1 MGQSSSALVA
11 YCLVLSYTKNN
22 TMNPM
27 KSVLVM
33 LGASAMA
40 APVPEPEAGLVADPA
55 WAAAPAALGYAGVA
69 AAPAALGYAGI
80 AAAPAVGAVAAPAV
94 GLGYAGYAAAPA
106 VAAAPVVAAAPA
118 VAAAPVNIPAPAIG
132 VPAPYTTSHVS
143 GPDAVSVHQPPP
155 VVTKK
160 IEYGTRPYIAAYDTT
175 VIKPVL
181 GDLDIAVPTALKG
194 TVSHNAPITRV
205 SKEPFVVNEPVP
217 VERPYNVPYEVLKHV
232 TKHVDVPTP
241 VHVDAPYN
249 VPVPTPVQG
258 EPIIQKVV
266 GPAKVIH
273 SHENRIAP
281 AVHTGTV
288 YGGLAHGI
296 AAAPVAAVG
305 AVGAIADP
313 AWA

>member
-1 MGQSSSALVA
+1 MGTVILSFSCILFSAV
-11 YCLVLSYTKNN
+11 VHKKIN

-106 VAAAPVVAAAPA
+106 VAAAPAIAAAPVAAA
-118 VAAAPVNIPAPAIG
+118 VAPVNIPAPAIS

-160 IEYGTRPYIAAYDTT
+160 IEYGTRPYVAAYDT
-175 VIKPVL
+175 
-181 GDLDIAVPTALKG
+181 
-194 TVSHNAPITRV
+194 
-205 SKEPFVVNEPVP
+205 
-217 VERPYNVPYEVLKHV
+217 
-232 TKHVDVPTP
+232 
-241 VHVDAPYN
+241 
-249 VPVPTPVQG
+249 
-258 EPIIQKVV
+258 
-266 GPAKVIH
+266 
-273 SHENRIAP
+273 
-281 AVHTGTV
+281 
-288 YGGLAHGI
+288 
-296 AAAPVAAVG
+296 
-305 AVGAIADP
+305 
-313 AWA
+313 

>member
-11 YCLVLSYTKNN
+11 YCLVLSYTKIN

-106 VAAAPVVAAAPA
+106 VAAAPVAVAAAPA
-118 VAAAPVNIPAPAIG
+118 VAPVNIPAPAIS

-160 IEYGTRPYIAAYDTT
+160 IEYGTR
-175 VIKPVL
+175 
-181 GDLDIAVPTALKG
+181 
-194 TVSHNAPITRV
+194 
-205 SKEPFVVNEPVP
+205 
-217 VERPYNVPYEVLKHV
+217 
-232 TKHVDVPTP
+232 
-241 VHVDAPYN
+241 
-249 VPVPTPVQG
+249 
-258 EPIIQKVV
+258 
-266 GPAKVIH
+266 
-273 SHENRIAP
+273 
-281 AVHTGTV
+281 
-288 YGGLAHGI
+288 
-296 AAAPVAAVG
+296 
-305 AVGAIADP
+305 
-313 AWA
+313 

>member
-1 MGQSSSALVA
+1 MGTVILSFSCILSSAV
-11 YCLVLSYTKNN
+11 VHKKIN

-94 GLGYAGYAAAPA
+94 AAA
-106 VAAAPVVAAAPA
+106 VAAAPVAAA
-118 VAAAPVNIPAPAIG
+118 VAPVNIPAPAIS

-160 IEYGTRPYIAAYDTT
+160 IEYGTRPYVAAYDTT

-288 YGGLAHGI
+288 YGGLAHGY

>member
-1 MGQSSSALVA
+1 
-11 YCLVLSYTKNN
+11 
-22 TMNPM
+22 
-27 KSVLVM
+27 M
-33 LGASAMA
+33 LGATAMS
-40 APVPEPEAGLVADPA
+40 APVPEAEAG
-55 WAAAPAALGYAGVA
+55 WNAAAPAATIA
-69 AAPAALGYAGI
+69 
-80 AAAPAVGAVAAPAV
+80 AAAPAVGLGYAGLAAAPAATIAAAPAV

-106 VAAAPVVAAAPA
+106 AGVIAAAPA
-118 VAAAPVNIPAPAIG
+118 VAAAPVNIPAPAIS
-132 VPAPYTTSHVS
+132 VPAPYSTSHVS
-143 GPDAVSVHQPPP
+143 GPDAVSVHQPAP
-155 VVTKK
+155 VVTKN
-160 IEYGTRPYIAAYDTT
+160 IQYGTRPYIAAYDTT

-232 TKHVDVPTP
+232 TKTVDVPTP

-258 EPIIQKVV
+258 EPIIQRVT

-288 YGGLAHGI
+288 YGGLAHGYAGGLAHGY
-296 AAAPVAAVG
+296 AAAPVAAVGAVG

>member
-1 MGQSSSALVA
+1 MG
-11 YCLVLSYTKNN
+11 N

-27 KSVLVM
+27 KCVLAM
-33 LGASAMA
+33 LGATAMS
-40 APVPEPEAGLVADPA
+40 APVPEAEAGWNAVATPA
-55 WAAAPAALGYAGVA
+55 LAAAPAATIAAAAPALGLGYAGLA
-69 AAPAALGYAGI
+69 AAPAATI
-80 AAAPAVGAVAAPAV
+80 AAAPAV

-106 VAAAPVVAAAPA
+106 AGVIAAARA
-118 VAAAPVNIPAPAIG
+118 VAAAPVNIPAPAIS

-155 VVTKK
+155 VVTKN
-160 IEYGTRPYIAAYDTT
+160 IEYGTRPYVAAYDTT

-194 TVSHNAPITRV
+194 TVSHNAPISRV

-232 TKHVDVPTP
+232 TKTVDVPTP

-258 EPIIQKVV
+258 EPIIQRVT

-288 YGGLAHGI
+288 YGGLAHGY

-305 AVGAIADP
+305 AVGAHGVIADP

>member
-1 MGQSSSALVA
+1 MGTVILSFSCILFSAV
-11 YCLVLSYTKNN
+11 VHKKIN

-69 AAPAALGYAGI
+69 AAPAALGYAAI
-80 AAAPAVGAVAAPAV
+80 AAAP
-94 GLGYAGYAAAPA
+94 
-106 VAAAPVVAAAPA
+106 VAAAV
-118 VAAAPVNIPAPAIG
+118 APVNIPAPAIS

-160 IEYGTRPYIAAYDTT
+160 IEYGTRPYVAAYDTT

-194 TVSHNAPITRV
+194 TVSHNAPI
-205 SKEPFVVNEPVP
+205 
-217 VERPYNVPYEVLKHV
+217 
-232 TKHVDVPTP
+232 
-241 VHVDAPYN
+241 
-249 VPVPTPVQG
+249 
-258 EPIIQKVV
+258 
-266 GPAKVIH
+266 
-273 SHENRIAP
+273 
-281 AVHTGTV
+281 
-288 YGGLAHGI
+288 
-296 AAAPVAAVG
+296 
-305 AVGAIADP
+305 
-313 AWA
+313 

>member
-1 MGQSSSALVA
+1 
-11 YCLVLSYTKNN
+11 
-22 TMNPM
+22 
-27 KSVLVM
+27 
-33 LGASAMA
+33 MA

-106 VAAAPVVAAAPA
+106 VAAAPV
-118 VAAAPVNIPAPAIG
+118 NIPAPAIS

-217 VERPYNVPYEVLKHV
+217 VERPYNV
-232 TKHVDVPTP
+232 
-241 VHVDAPYN
+241 
-249 VPVPTPVQG
+249 
-258 EPIIQKVV
+258 
-266 GPAKVIH
+266 
-273 SHENRIAP
+273 
-281 AVHTGTV
+281 
-288 YGGLAHGI
+288 
-296 AAAPVAAVG
+296 
-305 AVGAIADP
+305 
-313 AWA
+313 